1 MAKWAYFMRG
11 AGIMIVY
18 KTLKNKFI
26 VKKYILF
33 LLSMMCAVATI
44 AQTRQLTGKVVDKS
58 DNAPLAGANIEIK
71 NGKGT
76 VTDQNGNFS
85 LTCSSDSVRLR
96 ISYVGYETL
105 VKAFACGDKNMLIA
119 LKPNAKV
126 LNQVEITATS
136 IPNRS
141 QLEQPSSIVAMQPR
155 QLKRGIGLYL
165 AAAINTNVP
174 GVIMER
180 RTVSGGQ
187 QFNIRGYGN
196 GVGSTR
202 FLNSNFDGQG
212 VKVYLN
218 GIPITDAEGITV
230 MDDIDFASIRKVE
243 ISKGP
248 SGTLYGMAIA
258 GVINMQTRKAVSGE
272 TSVGQNFTFGSYGL
286 FRSTTRIAIG
296 KKKSSLL
303 VNYGYQDY
311 KGFIV
316 HTASHKDFI
325 NVIGDFDLNKKETV
339 STYFGFADS
348 YDQRQGEL
356 TMEQYNT
363 FDYSGNPAYIKNNAH
378 SAVRTFR
385 AGLRHTYQFNDNIS
399 NTTTFFGSSQNMDNS
414 SAAGWTDKTPL
425 NYGFRSTFNMQFN
438 LAREIKLSGITG
450 LEMQKENTLANGYSM
465 VTDSTN
471 PTGYHVMGNVKS
483 IQATTSAT
491 ASYFT
496 QWTLGL
502 PENFSVTA
510 GVGYSTMALSL
521 QNRLWS
527 AANNYPGSDVPKEYL
542 AHYNDMWAPSFA
554 VNKKIGNSVSV
565 YASYSTGYKAP
576 VSSYFYIP
584 YTGLLNTG
592 LKPEKG
598 SQIEVGTKGSLENN
612 RLFYSLALFH
622 VKFAHKM
629 TAVAVQDPLHTMTL
643 YTYIVN
649 GGSLDN
655 KGIEM
660 LLKYDAYESRS
671 GFMRSVRPFANFT
684 YSFFKY
690 ENFVYETVGTGVNGQ
705 DSLLVHNYSGNREA
719 GVPPVTFNA
728 GVDFDTGIGLY
739 GNVTYNY
746 RDYMYITSDEKYK
759 TSPYNL
765 LNAKLGFRKQLKHFD
780 FDVYF
785 AANNITGT
793 QYYEMVFINQVP
805 DVYLPA
811 PYKINFYGGINLKY
825 KF

>member
-1 MAKWAYFMRG
+1 M
-11 AGIMIVY
+11 
-18 KTLKNKFI
+18 
-26 VKKYILF
+26 KKYIL
-33 LLSMMCAVATI
+33 LIICLVCTIATI
-44 AQTRQLTGKVVDKS
+44 AQTRQFTGKVVDKS
-58 DNAPLAGANIEIK
+58 NNAPLAGANIEIK

-76 VTDQNGNFS
+76 VTDQNGNFT

-96 ISYVGYETL
+96 ISFVGYMTL
-105 VKAFACGDKNMLIA
+105 VKTFSCGEKNVVIA
-119 LKPNAKV
+119 LKPNSSV

-136 IPNRS
+136 IPDRS
-141 QLEQPSSIVAMQPR
+141 QLEQPASIVTMQPR

-165 AAAINTNVP
+165 SAAINTNVP
-174 GVIMER
+174 GVMMER

-218 GIPITDAEGITV
+218 GIPITDAEGVTV
-230 MDDIDFASIRKVE
+230 MDDIDFASVGKVE
-243 ISKGP
+243 ITKGP

-258 GVINMQTRKAVSGE
+258 GVVNMQTRKTPKGE
-272 TSVGQNFTFGSYGL
+272 TSVGQNVTFGSYGL
-286 FRSTTRIAIG
+286 FRSTTHIAIG
-296 KKKSSLL
+296 GEKSSLL
-303 VNYGYQDY
+303 VNYGHQGY

-316 HTASHKDFI
+316 HTASHKDFV
-325 NVIGDFDLNKKETV
+325 NVVGDFNLNKKETV

-356 TMEQYNT
+356 TMEQYHT

-385 AGLRHTYQFNDNIS
+385 AGLRHVYQFNSNIS
-399 NTTTFFGSSQNMDNS
+399 NTTTFFGSSQNMNNS
-414 SAAGWTDKTPL
+414 SAAGWTDKNPL
-425 NYGFRSTFNMQFN
+425 NYGFRSILNMQFR
-438 LAREIKLSGITG
+438 LSGKVKLSGITG
-450 LEMQKENTLANGYSM
+450 LEMQKENTLANGYAM
-465 VTDSTN
+465 ETDSTN
-471 PTGYHVMGNVKS
+471 PAGYHVIGNIKS
-483 IQATTSAT
+483 IQATTNAT

-502 PENFSVTA
+502 PGSFSVTA

-527 AANNYPGSDVPKEYL
+527 AANNNPGSDVPKEYK
-542 AHYNDMWAPSFA
+542 AHYNDMLAPSFA
-554 VNKKIGNSVSV
+554 INKKIDNSVSV

-584 YTGLLNTG
+584 YTGQLNTG

-598 SQIEVGTKGSLENN
+598 SQIELGTKGSLVNN
-612 RLFYSLALFH
+612 RLFYTLALFH
-622 VKFAHKM
+622 VKFSNKM
-629 TAVAVQDPLHTMTL
+629 TAVAVQDPLHTTTL

-649 GGSLDN
+649 GGSLNN

-660 LLKYDAYESRS
+660 LVKYDAYESKYGFIRS
-671 GFMRSVRPFANFT
+671 LRPFANFA

-690 ENFVYETVGTGVNGQ
+690 ENFVYETVGTGASDQ
-705 DSLLVHNYSGNREA
+705 DSVIVHNYSGKRVA

-728 GVDFDTGIGLY
+728 GFDFDTRVGLY
-739 GNVTYNY
+739 GNIAYNY
-746 RDYMYITSDEKYK
+746 RDFMYITSDEEYK
-759 TSPYNL
+759 TSPYSL
-765 LNAKLGFRKQLKHFD
+765 LNAKLGIRKNLKHFD
-780 FDVYF
+780 FDVYV

-811 PYKINFYGGINLKY
+811 PHKINFYGGIDLKY
-825 KF
+825 SF